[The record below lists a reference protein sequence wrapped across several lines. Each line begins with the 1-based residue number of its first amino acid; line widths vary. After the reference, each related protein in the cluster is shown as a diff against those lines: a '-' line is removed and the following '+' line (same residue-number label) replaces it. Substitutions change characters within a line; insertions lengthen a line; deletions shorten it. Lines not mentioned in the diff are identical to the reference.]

1 MGLAHG
7 GRYGALETVLVR
19 LVLAGI
25 VAGGSLG
32 CSSYTRNHEAI
43 AGYYQYDFTAARE
56 SLRRDAE
63 RNNRDVLLNNVR
75 LGLAAMADG
84 DQQEAQRAMGRCFGL
99 LSTAGLNNDRTTA
112 AILIDEG
119 VKIWK
124 GEPFEQALTYY
135 WVAALYATLG
145 EWDNVRAASANALF
159 RLTDFGEAQTAR
171 TLTRNAAAD
180 PAYLNTGYTAVDTS
194 FALGFLMEAIGSDLS
209 GATGGDA
216 QLDAAVDID
225 RRLAAIV
232 STLRSGAYDTLLMVD
247 YGKGPTKMAYG
258 PDDALVRFVAQERHH
273 GDVIVSFDD
282 RSQGS
287 FRAVCDV
294 NRMAVDHRWNNLEDV
309 RKAKSRIGDLLL
321 AGGVI
326 TLASSD
332 SEGAAL
338 AGFALMLTGALTKLG
353 ARADTRYVEFAPQSI
368 YLVPLLLEGPGT
380 LRVGVEGDPGSTMVL
395 PGFEPGRPGAPQA
408 VYLRLHGLDSADP
421 PWLAASEP
429 IYGNDVTG
437 VQAGDW
443 PWILGGHDVST
454 PSRQTLER
462 YQLGGFL
469 AGFTTADLED
479 LYVNE
484 GVVIGAGNVDPT
496 TDQRSWRH
504 VLEGGRTLFTPPPWS
519 MGYKRL
525 MYSPHRPYRPR
536 SSHVRNLSP
545 RFGIEYG
552 PLVMHHRGEAQ

>member
-1 MGLAHG
+1 MGLA
-7 GRYGALETVLVR
+7 R

-25 VAGGSLG
+25 IAGGCLG

-43 AGYYQYDFTAARE
+43 AGYYHYDFTKARE

-84 DQQEAQRAMGRCFGL
+84 DQQEAQRALGRCFGL
-99 LSTAGLNNDRTTA
+99 LSTAGLNKDRTTA

-180 PAYLNTGYTAVDTS
+180 PEYLETGYTAVDTS

-209 GATGGDA
+209 GAAGGDA

-225 RRLAAIV
+225 RTLASIV
-232 STLRSGAYDTLLMVD
+232 STLRSGAYDALLMVD

-258 PDDALVRFVAQERHH
+258 PDDALVRFVPQEQHH
-273 GDVIVSFDD
+273 GDLVVSFND
-282 RSQGS
+282 RPEGS

-294 NRMAVDHRWNNLEDV
+294 NRMAADHRWNNLESI
-309 RKAKSRIGDLLL
+309 RRAKSRIGNLLL
-321 AGGVI
+321 TGGAI
-326 TLASSD
+326 TLAHGASST
-332 SEGAAL
+332 SEGAAI
-338 AGFALMLTGALTKLG
+338 AGVALMLAGALTKLG
-353 ARADTRYVEFAPQSI
+353 ARADTRYLEFAPQSI
-368 YLVPLLLEGPGT
+368 YLVPLLLEGSGD

-395 PGFEPGRPGAPQA
+395 PDFEPGRPGAPQA

-421 PWLAASEP
+421 PWLAGSEP
-429 IYGNDVTG
+429 LYGNDVTG
-437 VQAGDW
+437 VRGGDW
-443 PWILGGHDVST
+443 PWILGGRDVST
-454 PSRQTLER
+454 PSPQTLES

-469 AGFTTADLED
+469 PGFTTADLEA
-479 LYVNE
+479 LYGNE
-484 GVVIGAGNVDPT
+484 E
-496 TDQRSWRH
+496 S
-504 VLEGGRTLFTPPPWS
+504 
-519 MGYKRL
+519 
-525 MYSPHRPYRPR
+525 
-536 SSHVRNLSP
+536 
-545 RFGIEYG
+545 
-552 PLVMHHRGEAQ
+552 